1 MARTGAHADAED
13 AVSFQLGLFPDS
25 EPAVGPAGVGPAPV
39 RDELARLAGSL
50 PAGLRLGT
58 SSWSF
63 PGWAGLVYDRDVSA
77 SSLARDGLAAY
88 ARHPLFRTVGLD
100 RTYYRPIPTEA
111 YRAYAADVPRGFK
124 FLVKADRRLTSPSDP
139 DAQGRR
145 GPNPDFLDPA
155 HAAREV
161 VTPAVEG
168 LGDTLGPILF
178 QFSPLPADALGGPR
192 QFAERLAAF
201 LARLPKGPLYAVE
214 LRTPA
219 WLTREYAGALEA
231 HGAAHA
237 FTVHPSM
244 PPIERQAALL
254 PPHYQPALVV
264 RWMLGGGLQ
273 YDAAKNRYDPF
284 DRLVDEDPHTRQ
296 VVAVTALDALIA
308 EREVFVIAN
317 NKAEG
322 CAPLTLE
329 RLAEQVVRWGHEGPA
344 RRPGG
349 TDAS

>member
-1 MARTGAHADAED
+1 
-13 AVSFQLGLFPDS
+13 VSFQLGLFPDS
-25 EPAVGPAGVGPAPV
+25 EPAVTGAGVGPAQV
-39 RDELARLAGSL
+39 REGLARLAESL

-58 SSWSF
+58 SSWTF
-63 PGWAGLVYDRDVSA
+63 PGWAGIVYDRDASA
-77 SSLARDGLAAY
+77 STLARDGLSAY

-100 RTYYRPIPTEA
+100 RTYYRPVPKET
-111 YRAYAADVPRGFK
+111 YRAYAADIPRGFK
-124 FLVKADRRLTSPSDP
+124 FLVKADRRLTSPNNP
-139 DAQGRR
+139 DAQGRQ
-145 GPNPDFLDPA
+145 GPNPDFLDPV
-155 HAAREV
+155 HAARQV

-168 LGDTLGPILF
+168 LGDALGPILF
-178 QFSPLPADALGGPR
+178 QFSPLPADMLGGPGP
-192 QFAERLAAF
+192 FAERLATF
-201 LARLPKGPLYAVE
+201 LGRLPKGPLYAVE

-219 WLTREYAGALEA
+219 WLTRAYADALEA

-237 FTVHPSM
+237 YTVHPSM
-244 PPIERQAALL
+244 PPIERQAALI

-264 RWMLGGGLQ
+264 RWMLGGGLR

-284 DRLVDEDPHTRQ
+284 DRLVDEDPATRH

-329 RLAEQVVRWGHEGPA
+329 RLAEQVVQWGDEAPA
-344 RRPGG
+344 RHPGG